1 VNDAQG
7 PPTRNMPI
15 RLVAGLGAKSLGLVS
30 IVGGASIL
38 IGHTVHWLGRG
49 LVSPDVRLGRQA
61 VSAQIIRVG
70 TRSIAI
76 VLVVSLCI
84 GLILAMAMYP
94 PLQQFG
100 QEATIANIVAIAI
113 TRELGPMISA
123 IVLTGFAGASIAAE
137 LGTMVVGEEI
147 EALEAHALNPVRFLV
162 LPRLIATVIS
172 LVILTVM
179 ADIVAILGAAVLSV
193 AAFDVSWNVYMA
205 NTLAQI
211 GPWDIATG
219 LIKAATFGVMLAAL
233 ACYNG
238 LKVSGGAAGVG
249 KATTDT
255 VVQTIVA
262 VIIVDMLFTTIFL
275 QLGWT

>member
-1 VNDAQG
+1 
-7 PPTRNMPI
+7 
-15 RLVAGLGAKSLGLVS
+15 VAALGARTIGLLS
-30 IVGGASIL
+30 IVGGTSRLAAATGRWLLRS
-38 IGHTVHWLGRG
+38 TVN
-49 LVSPDVRLGRQA
+49 PNIRLGRQA
-61 VSAQIIRVG
+61 VSAQIVRVG
-70 TRSIAI
+70 TRSICI
-76 VLVVSLCI
+76 VLVVSSCI

-94 PLQQFG
+94 PLEQFG
-100 QEATIANIVAIAI
+100 QQGTIANIVAIAI

-172 LVILTVM
+172 LMTLTVM
-179 ADIVAILGAAVLSV
+179 ANIAAILAAAAVTTGFFGVSWQVYMDNTFAQLSV
-193 AAFDVSWNVYMA
+193 MDF
-205 NTLAQI
+205 
-211 GPWDIATG
+211 ATG
-219 LIKAATFGVMLAAL
+219 MIKAAVFAVILASL

-238 LKVSGGAAGVG
+238 LRVSGGAAGVG

-255 VVQTIVA
+255 VVQTIVS
-262 VIIVDMLFTTIFL
+262 VIIVDMMFTAIFL

>member
-1 VNDAQG
+1 MAQRCL
-7 PPTRNMPI
+7 PWTPH
-15 RLVAGLGAKSLGLVS
+15 AG
-30 IVGGASIL
+30 
-38 IGHTVHWLGRG
+38 LGRG
-49 LVSPDVRLGRQA
+49 LTSPDVRLGRQA
-61 VSAQIIRVG
+61 VSAQIVRIG

-76 VLVVSLCI
+76 VLVVSTCI

-94 PLQQFG
+94 PLEQFG

-113 TRELGPMISA
+113 SRELGPMISA

-172 LVILTVM
+172 LVMLTVM
-179 ADIVAILGAAVLSV
+179 ADVVAILGAAVLTV
-193 AAFDVSWNVYMA
+193 TAFDVSWNVYIA
-205 NTLAQI
+205 NTLAEL
-211 GPWDIATG
+211 GPWDIGTG

-249 KATTDT
+249 KATNRHGRTDHRRRDHRRHALHDDLPAT
-255 VVQTIVA
+255 R
-262 VIIVDMLFTTIFL
+262 VDMTRRPGVESARENRYHPCRRGP
-275 QLGWT
+275 Q

>member
-1 VNDAQG
+1 LTQ
-7 PPTRNMPI
+7 PRPSLPI
-15 RLVAGLGAKSLGLVS
+15 RLITGLGAKTLGLLT
-30 IVGGASIL
+30 IVGGATL
-38 IGHTVHWLGRG
+38 LAANTARWLGRG
-49 LVSPDVRLGRQA
+49 LTSPDIRLGRQA
-61 VSAQIIRVG
+61 VSAQIVRVG

-76 VLVVSLCI
+76 VLVVSACI

-94 PLQQFG
+94 PLEQFG

-113 TRELGPMISA
+113 SRELGPMISA

-147 EALEAHALNPVRFLV
+147 EALEAHALNPIRFLV

-179 ADIVAILGAAVLSV
+179 ADVVAILSAAILTVV
-193 AAFDVSWNVYMA
+193 AFDVSWNVYIA
-205 NTLAQI
+205 NTLAEL
-211 GPWDIATG
+211 GPWDIGTG